1 MVMAAAILAAQA
13 KALDHPQPEQDDRRS
28 QADRFVGR
36 DQSDYAG
43 AESHAAQRDQ
53 ERVLAPDL
61 VAQPSEQKRSQWTD
75 QESGGEKFDRDQ
87 QRRNRMALVE
97 DFDSKHDDTD
107 DY

>member
-75 QESGGEKFDRDQ
+75 QESGGGKCDRAQ
-87 QRRNRMALVE
+87 QRRNRMSLLAE
-97 DFDSKHDDTD
+97 FDIIHRA
-107 DY
+107 